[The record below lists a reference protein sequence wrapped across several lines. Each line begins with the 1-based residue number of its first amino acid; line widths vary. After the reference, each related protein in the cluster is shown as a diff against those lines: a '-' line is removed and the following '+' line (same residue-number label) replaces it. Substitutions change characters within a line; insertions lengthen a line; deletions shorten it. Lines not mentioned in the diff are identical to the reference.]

1 MDESAK
7 IVSDAIIGN
16 DFKTV
21 FVNGKAY
28 TLNPPTIIKIA
39 GATSCL
45 SKVKM
50 DDKAQT
56 IKELFL
62 SCKDAKNYA
71 RALSWLIE
79 GDDKLADELS
89 EGTYEEVVNA
99 LCDGFDLIS
108 TSVFYKAVSL
118 MKTASRL
125 TATPRQN

>member
-1 MDESAK
+1 MDNSAK

-21 FVNGKAY
+21 FINGKAY

-45 SKVKM
+45 SKIEN
-50 DDKAQT
+50 KAQT
-56 IKELFL
+56 IPDMLL

-79 GDDKLADELS
+79 GDDKLVDELS

-108 TSVFYKAVSL
+108 TSVFYKAASL
-118 MKTASRL
+118 MKTASQL